1 MWPGSPGTRTL
12 CFWQDLVTTAEE
24 LVSSEPR
31 VKTFIWGY
39 SFFSHRQV
47 AGMSRVSPPPHTHT
61 SQPPHTAERP
71 SCREKV
77 DGAGGMFP
85 NVLGSGL
92 GGKGIQL
99 IVALHDS
106 GLGSLHF

>member
-1 MWPGSPGTRTL
+1 MWPGSPGTHTL

-39 SFFSHRQV
+39 SFFSPRQV
-47 AGMSRVSPPPHTHT
+47 AGMSPPPST

-77 DGAGGMFP
+77 DGAEGMFP
-85 NVLGSGL
+85 SVLGSGL
-92 GGKGIQL
+92 GGKGIHT
-99 IVALHDS
+99 ADR
-106 GLGSLHF
+106 GPAR

>member
-1 MWPGSPGTRTL
+1 MAWKPWHPYAVFLAGSGNNSRGAGIL
-12 CFWQDLVTTAEE
+12 RAKGENFYLGLQL
-24 LVSSEPR
+24 L
-31 VKTFIWGY
+31 
-39 SFFSHRQV
+39 FSQ
-47 AGMSRVSPPPHTHT
+47 AGGRNESPPHST

-77 DGAGGMFP
+77 DGAEGMFP

-99 IVALHDS
+99 IAALHDS
-106 GLGSLHF
+106 GPGSLSF

>member
-1 MWPGSPGTRTL
+1 MWPGSPGTHTL

-47 AGMSRVSPPPHTHT
+47 AGMSSPPPHST
-61 SQPPHTAERP
+61 SQPPRTAERP

-77 DGAGGMFP
+77 DGAEGMFP

-99 IVALHDS
+99 IAALHDS
-106 GLGSLHF
+106 GPGSLSS

>member
-1 MWPGSPGTRTL
+1 MWPGSPGTHTL

-31 VKTFIWGY
+31 VKTFIWGLQLL
-39 SFFSHRQV
+39 FSQ
-47 AGMSRVSPPPHTHT
+47 AGGRNESPPPST

-77 DGAGGMFP
+77 DGAEGMFP

-99 IVALHDS
+99 IAALHDS
-106 GLGSLHF
+106 GPGSLPF